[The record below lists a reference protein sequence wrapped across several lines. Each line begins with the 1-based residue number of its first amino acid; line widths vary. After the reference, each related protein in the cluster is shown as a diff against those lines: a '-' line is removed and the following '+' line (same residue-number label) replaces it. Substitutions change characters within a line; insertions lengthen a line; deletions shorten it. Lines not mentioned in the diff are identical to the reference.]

1 MKKRKYQELK
11 NLFKEIKENRKN
23 AMEEFYHQYHKI
35 VYAIAFSI
43 LKNKEDAEDVMQIVF
58 EKIQTIDKT
67 KLPSDK
73 EMIWLY
79 TLTKNET
86 LNYLKKKKGEI
97 SLETIYEIENKDNEI
112 DKKIDSI
119 EFNRLISKLNE
130 KEKEIISLKIISN
143 FSFQQISVLLNEPV
157 GTVKWRYYKSLRSIK
172 LMLGN
177 LAMFVITF
185 IIGVKAILK
194 DVKISKD
201 QLQKEEEINTIEQE
215 KTRNKTV
222 FNKMKIV

>member
-11 NLFKEIKENRKN
+11 NLFEEIKENRKK

-112 DKKIDSI
+112 AIDRTGKKEGRGAYICDDEKCLEKVI
-119 EFNRLISKLNE
+119 KNKRLE
-130 KEKEIISLKIISN
+130 RVFEVEITQEIY
-143 FSFQQISVLLNEPV
+143 E
-157 GTVKWRYYKSLRSIK
+157 SLR
-172 LMLGN
+172 G
-177 LAMFVITF
+177 VILD
-185 IIGVKAILK
+185 K
-194 DVKISKD
+194 
-201 QLQKEEEINTIEQE
+201 
-215 KTRNKTV
+215 
-222 FNKMKIV
+222 